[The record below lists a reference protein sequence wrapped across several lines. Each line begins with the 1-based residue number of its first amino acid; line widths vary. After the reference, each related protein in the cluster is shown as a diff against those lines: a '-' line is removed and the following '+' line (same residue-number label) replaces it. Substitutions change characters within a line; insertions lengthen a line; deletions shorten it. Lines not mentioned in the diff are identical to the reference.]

1 MYSDHFVD
9 GLLLVNMFIITTKMH
24 IDEGLFCKHVYYQ
37 YKNLPYRIL
46 IPFGGRRCL
55 TSVDVWR
62 MTLSDVCW
70 RLSCRSTVPPP
81 TSAFTVYKTQILR
94 KNICLSLK
102 SASVSTHLMKNQSI
116 LISLLP
122 RVSALYIQQFF
133 IYYAWCN
140 LNSGCNTPF
149 YWLY

>member
-1 MYSDHFVD
+1 MEFVHTQGRFPIKMYWDHFVD

-70 RLSCRSTVPPP
+70 CLSCRSTVPPP
-81 TSAFTVYKTQILR
+81 ISAFTVYKTQILR
-94 KNICLSLK
+94 KSICLSLK

-122 RVSALYIQQFF
+122 RVSALS
-133 IYYAWCN
+133 N
-140 LNSGCNTPF
+140 NS
-149 YWLY
+149 LSIMHDVI